1 MTKAAT
7 SPGYSDPDIG
17 SNDQDH
23 RVTHT
28 PTTMPPSSVQDT
40 EDESSTLDAI
50 PGGHWLAENPLRSAF
65 LVITVLALAVRF
77 SVLKDSSFI
86 TDDFMLSARAMESP
100 LSWDYLTR
108 VHTGHFEPIG
118 FATMWLL
125 AHFAPLSWGWTCVTL
140 LAGQALLSVMV
151 WKLLV
156 ELFDRKPL
164 ILVPYAVFSFTP
176 LTLPAFTWL
185 SAAIIWLPLMIAIA
199 GAMRWHA
206 RFVRTGRTRDAV
218 LAALWFTVGLAS
230 FEKIVVY
237 LPFIVA
243 FTVALR
249 PDVPVRVGALARL
262 ALQTWKVWLG
272 YLVASIAYLVL
283 YIPGV
288 QSIGNES
295 PVTAP
300 KAGPLSDFVFLS
312 VFRTLIPGAFG
323 GPWRWQPS
331 SYALAIV
338 DSPRAFDWACW
349 ILALAVVVGSLVLR
363 RRVGRFWFALFVY
376 LAGSIATI
384 AAGRVAYG
392 GAIVALETRYL
403 ADAAVPLVAT
413 FGACLLPLR
422 GERSPW
428 TPQQRRLLTVVPT
441 QARYLG
447 LASALALMVALSFH
461 AMGGYAQYS
470 TNNPS
475 RAFVSN
481 TKDSLARLP
490 KDAQIYETAVPG
502 QIIGPLFA
510 NYNLVSRYVSPL
522 VSDAQRDQ
530 LYTRRAFTK
539 PYVLNGAGSLVPMR
553 VELASSSLPTPG
565 SCRPVEGGEVDIP
578 LQGALFEW
586 GWAVRIGYLSD
597 ADATATVHLGD
608 AEQDI
613 QVTKGLS
620 EVYVSLVGA
629 GDSVRITGV
638 PSGVNF
644 CVGDVQVG
652 QATPSS

>member
-1 MTKAAT
+1 MTHPSTTIPPNSDIRPGDDT
-7 SPGYSDPDIG
+7 SA
-17 SNDQDH
+17 
-23 RVTHT
+23 
-28 PTTMPPSSVQDT
+28 
-40 EDESSTLDAI
+40 TLDAI

-77 SVLKDSSFI
+77 SVVKDSFFI

-100 LSWDYLTR
+100 LSWTYLTR

-118 FATMWLL
+118 FAVMWLL
-125 AHFAPLSWGWTCVTL
+125 AHLAPLSWGWTCLAL
-140 LAGQALLSVMV
+140 LAGQALLSVLV
-151 WKLLV
+151 WNLLV
-156 ELFDRKPL
+156 ELFGRRPL
-164 ILVPYAVFSFTP
+164 ILVPYVVFSFTP

-185 SAAIIWLPLMIAIA
+185 AAAIIWLPLMIAIA
-199 GAMRWHA
+199 GAMRSHA
-206 RFVRTGRTRDAV
+206 RYVRSGRTRDAV
-218 LAALWFTVGLAS
+218 LATAWFMVGLAS

-243 FTVALR
+243 FSVALR
-249 PDVPVRVGALARL
+249 PDVPIRIGALLRL
-262 ALQTWKVWLG
+262 AGQTWKVWLG
-272 YLVASIAYLVL
+272 YLLSSAAYLVL
-283 YIPGV
+283 YLPGV
-288 QSIGNES
+288 RSVGNES

-323 GPWRWQPS
+323 GPWKWQPS

-349 ILALAVVVGSLVLR
+349 ILALGAVIGSLVLR
-363 RRVGRFWFALFVY
+363 RNVGRFWFAFFVY

-384 AAGRVAYG
+384 AAGRVAFG

-403 ADAAVPLVAT
+403 ADAAVPLVVT

-428 TPQQRRLLTVVPT
+428 TPQQRRFLAAFPGPTGYVP
-441 QARYLG
+441 
-447 LASALALMVALSFH
+447 LAAALAVMVALSFH
-461 AMGGYAQYS
+461 ALGGYAQFS

-481 TKDSLARLP
+481 TKESLARMP
-490 KDAQIYETAVPG
+490 TDAQIYETAVPG

-522 VSDAQRDQ
+522 VSDEERRE
-530 LYTRRAFTK
+530 LYTRRTFTK
-539 PYVLNGAGSLVPMR
+539 PYVLNGAGQFVPMR
-553 VELASSSLPTPG
+553 VEVASSSKPTPG
-565 SCRPVEGGEVDIP
+565 SCTPVESGEVDLP
-578 LQGALFEW
+578 LRGPLFEW
-586 GWAVRIGYLSD
+586 GWVVRIGYLSD
-597 ADATATVHLGD
+597 AEATATVHLGD
-608 AEQDI
+608 AQQDI
-613 QVTKGLS
+613 QVTKGLG
-620 EVYVSLVGA
+620 EVYVSLVAA
-629 GDSVRITGV
+629 GDTIRITDI
-638 PSGVNF
+638 PPGVNF

-652 QATPSS
+652 QPAPTS